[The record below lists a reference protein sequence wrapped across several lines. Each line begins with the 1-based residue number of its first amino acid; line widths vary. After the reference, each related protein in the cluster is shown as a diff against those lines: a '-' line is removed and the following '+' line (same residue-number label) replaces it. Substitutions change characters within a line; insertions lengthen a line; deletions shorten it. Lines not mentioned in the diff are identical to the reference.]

1 MKAFSRPNYSRY
13 EMVWMR
19 ALLGLVTLYA
29 FAGDVSETD
38 QPAPVGLARLMNVTW
53 VADES
58 LHPWILCISAVGFA
72 FFAWGKRFSWVGVIP
87 GLVSLCALG
96 ALRNSQGKAG
106 AIHHLQVVAL
116 VLLVMLLVYAFC
128 SLKKRPLSECHL
140 AATWAGVQ
148 TVAATYLVTGLTKII
163 ASGGQWVNDS
173 KYFPLQLEKTQM
185 SEYFSTLETASGWQA
200 GLTSW
205 VTDLFIASPN
215 ICRAVLASGLVLEL
229 GAFLALRNRTW
240 AAGYGITL
248 IVFHLTISGVMQL
261 DFTLNMLVIA
271 VLWVNLPYWI
281 GTRFTK
287 NT

>member
-1 MKAFSRPNYSRY
+1 MKAFCRPDYSSV

-19 ALLGLVTLYA
+19 ALLGLVALFA
-29 FAGDVSETD
+29 FSGNVSETA
-38 QPAPVGLARLMNVTW
+38 QPAPVGLARMMDVTW
-53 VADES
+53 VANES
-58 LHPWILCISAVGFA
+58 LHPQILVVSAIGFA
-72 FFAWGKRFSWVGVIP
+72 IFAWGKRFSWIGAIP
-87 GLVSLCALG
+87 GLVALSALG
-96 ALRNSQGKAG
+96 ALRNSQGKPG
-106 AIHHLQVVAL
+106 AIHHLQIVAL
-116 VLLVMLLVYAFC
+116 VLLVMVVVYAFC
-128 SLKKRPLSECHL
+128 SLKKRPLSEYHR

-173 KYFPLQLEKTQM
+173 KYFPLQLEKTRM

-240 AAGYGITL
+240 AAGYGLLL

-261 DFTLNMLVIA
+261 DFTFNILVIA
-271 VLWVNLPYWI
+271 VLWVNLPHWV
-281 GTRFTK
+281 GKRFTK
-287 NT
+287 SA